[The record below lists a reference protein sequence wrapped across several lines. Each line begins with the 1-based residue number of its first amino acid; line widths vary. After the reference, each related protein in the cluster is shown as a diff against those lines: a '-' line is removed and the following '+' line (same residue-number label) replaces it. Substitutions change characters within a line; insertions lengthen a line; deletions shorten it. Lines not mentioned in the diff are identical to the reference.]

1 MSSPL
6 GTGRTILSVIGP
18 HSGCGKTLFVSW
30 LLRHVEGL
38 GCLKI
43 SPTHDGPEGVPAGDK
58 SSGIRR
64 QDFQLEDS
72 ALLNRPGKDTALY
85 LRIGA
90 VRVERLRPRGDGL
103 ARGLRAALQ
112 RFDRSTPIVVESSRA
127 VALLRPAAVVMV
139 VRPPVREMKPATRDA
154 LSLVTDLL
162 ISASDREESATGE
175 AERLRQE
182 FPALRP
188 QFTWSADLICEP
200 PPEQMLARLRSL
212 LTPAGPGQG

>member
-1 MSSPL
+1 MSSPP

-112 RFDRSTPIVVESSRA
+112 RFDRSTPIVVESSR
-127 VALLRPAAVVMV
+127 
-139 VRPPVREMKPATRDA
+139 
-154 LSLVTDLL
+154 
-162 ISASDREESATGE
+162 SAATGSGGHGG
-175 AERLRQE
+175 
-182 FPALRP
+182 P
-188 QFTWSADLICEP
+188 
-200 PPEQMLARLRSL
+200 
-212 LTPAGPGQG
+212 PAGARNETGHQRCPLLGDRLVDQCF